1 MPRWSNGTPWPK
13 ALCRRSSAWRP
24 EGLPGLQEAS
34 VPGGGSDKGQLK
46 RLRGKKFRIVRGDPV
61 RAKVLEKA
69 GAATAELLMAASTYD
84 ETNVAACRIA
94 QESFGVPKLIA
105 QASSPGV
112 ADQLSTMGV
121 RVVQPQLALALA
133 LEGALHF
140 PTIFDI
146 LVDTADGVEVR
157 ETRLRNPEVIG
168 ELLRNIRLP
177 GNTRV
182 MGLRRKGEVIVPHG
196 DTTFRQNDL
205 VMLMGSPDALLKAIA
220 YLNK

>member
-1 MPRWSNGTPWPK
+1 
-13 ALCRRSSAWRP
+13 
-24 EGLPGLQEAS
+24 
-34 VPGGGSDKGQLK
+34 
-46 RLRGKKFRIVRGDPV
+46 
-61 RAKVLEKA
+61 
-69 GAATAELLMAASTYD
+69 
-84 ETNVAACRIA
+84 
-94 QESFGVPKLIA
+94 
-105 QASSPGV
+105 
-112 ADQLSTMGV
+112 
-121 RVVQPQLALALA
+121 VVQPQLALALA

-168 ELLRNIRLP
+168 ELLRNLRLP

-196 DTTFRQNDL
+196 DTVFRQNDL